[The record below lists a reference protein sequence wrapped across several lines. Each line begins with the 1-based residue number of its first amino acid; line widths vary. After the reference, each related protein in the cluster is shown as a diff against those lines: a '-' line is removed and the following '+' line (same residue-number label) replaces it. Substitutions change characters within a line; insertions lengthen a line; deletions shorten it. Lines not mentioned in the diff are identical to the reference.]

1 MNKKQLIVAWVIGL
15 LLICGCSDRKD
26 ISSTTTLEKSSSQ
39 IFEDVSPAVVLI
51 RTSSIGGLPATT
63 GSGFII
69 RENGVIVTC
78 LHVVSGV
85 QDIKVEIKDGKI
97 FPVVGIIAFDVRND
111 LCLLKI
117 DGENLAT
124 VELGDMD
131 EVVPGSKVFTIGIPS
146 NLEYTIS
153 SGFFS
158 EYRRLF
164 SRIMIQFTASIS
176 PGISG
181 GPVIDVYGNAIGIA
195 TFVRPEGGGQYF
207 GSPINREL
215 KGFIQDSINK
225 TSEHEMKVLL
235 GNFKEAKEYLSQ
247 ALEYTEQWKSTMDSA
262 LTEEEPMEVVH
273 EGIGNRDICRQA
285 IEYYKKALNS
295 GVNSPY
301 VYERVANL
309 YCFCFGDYDKGFYYF
324 KKAIEIS
331 PEGRIV
337 ENYAYANEMK
347 ILALI
352 YDEEYGEAKRDFNRY
367 SQEFKEIADYN
378 SDAIAIHKA
387 QSVLPL
393 IDWDKSSDT
402 EISWVFRKDLEI
414 TGIMGDEK
422 EPYAIVNQEVVKVGD
437 KIGEIE
443 VLEIGRDTL
452 TFIERGITFL
462 QGLTGRRGNEPSS
475 SDYRKL
481 PEASVNNDCQVYK
494 ELCYEGGYVAGTEDK
509 ENGYAYIPTDYYNL
523 PLLQLKLGLIKDG
536 IEEQGKI
543 NRGEFD
549 RCCEAGFPEGYKD
562 GYYDYPKE
570 KTMYSK

>member
-26 ISSTTTLEKSSSQ
+26 ISSTSILEKSSSQ

-51 RTSSIGGLPATT
+51 RTSSIGGLPART

-69 RENGVIVTC
+69 REDGVIVTC

-85 QDIKVEIKDGKI
+85 QDIEVEIKDGRI
-97 FPVVGIIAFDVRND
+97 FPVVGVIAFDVLND

-131 EVVPGSKVFTIGIPS
+131 EVAPGSKVFTIGIPS
-146 NLEYTIS
+146 NFEYTIS

-164 SRIMIQFTASIS
+164 SRIMIQFTAPIS

-181 GPVIDVYGNAIGIA
+181 GSVIDVYGKAIGIA
-195 TFVRPEGGGQYF
+195 TFVRPEGQGQYF
-207 GSPINREL
+207 GTPINREL
-215 KGFIQDSINK
+215 RGFIQDSINK
-225 TSEHEMKVLL
+225 ASVHEMKILL
-235 GNFKEAKEYLSQ
+235 GNFKEAVGYLSQ
-247 ALEYTEQWKSTMDSA
+247 ALEYTEQWKSTRDSV
-262 LTEEEPMEVVH
+262 LTEEIMEVVH

-295 GVNSPY
+295 GTNSPY
-301 VYERVANL
+301 VYEKIANL
-309 YCFCFGDYDKGFYYF
+309 YCFCFGDYDKGLFYF

-331 PEGRIV
+331 PEDRIV

-347 ILALI
+347 ILSLI
-352 YDEEYGEAKRDFNRY
+352 YDEEYGEAKKDFNRY
-367 SQEFKEIADYN
+367 TQEFKEIADYN
-378 SDAIAIHKA
+378 SNAIAIHKA

-393 IDWDKSSDT
+393 IDWDKSSDA
-402 EISWVFRKDLEI
+402 EISWVSRKDLEI

-443 VLEIGRDTL
+443 VLEIGTDTL

-481 PEASVNNDCQVYK
+481 PEASVNVDCRDSKIV
-494 ELCYEGGYVAGTEDK
+494 CYEGGYVAGTEDRMY
-509 ENGYAYIPTDYYNL
+509 GYEYSPEEYYNH
-523 PLLQLKLGLIKDG
+523 PELQRRLGVIKKG
-536 IEEQGKI
+536 LEEEQGKTVSS
-543 NRGEFD
+543 EFD
-549 RCCEAGFPEGYKD
+549 RCCKAAFPEGYKD
-562 GYYDYPKE
+562 GYYNYPRKNPYF
-570 KTMYSK
+570 K